1 MNMTYTKKLLPVLAM
16 GAALALLN
24 ACSSNSGANGGAGEF
39 DGASAQGLGAQSGFA
54 GEENGTTYTTEAPHN
69 QTYYFAFNSSDVDQK
84 YVPSIQAQAKYLT
97 ANSGAHILIAG
108 NTDDRGSSEYNIAL
122 GERRANAVA
131 EIMQMAGASM
141 NQIRIVSYGKEK
153 PVALGQD
160 DASSS
165 LNRRDELT
173 YESTK

>member
-1 MNMTYTKKLLPVLAM
+1 MIHTKKLLPMLVM

-39 DGASAQGLGAQSGFA
+39 DGASAQGLGGQSGFS
-54 GEENGTTYTTEAPHN
+54 GEENGATYTTEAPHD
-69 QTYYFAFNSSDVDQK
+69 QTYYFAFNSSDVEQK
-84 YVPSIQAQAKYLT
+84 YVPSIQAQAKYLM
-97 ANSGAHILIAG
+97 SHPSAHIMIAG

-131 EIMQMAGASM
+131 EIMQMAGVSM
-141 NQIRIVSYGKEK
+141 DQIRVVSYGKEK
-153 PVALGQD
+153 PAALGHD
-160 DASSS
+160 EASFS

-173 YESTK
+173 YESK

>member
-1 MNMTYTKKLLPVLAM
+1 MKNAKKLLPVLAM

-24 ACSSNSGANGGAGEF
+24 ACSSNSGANGGAGGEY
-39 DGASAQGLGAQSGFA
+39 DSASAQGLGSQSGFGA
-54 GEENGTTYTTEAPHN
+54 DANGATYTTEAPHN

-84 YVPSIQAQAKYLT
+84 YVPSIEAQAKYLM
-97 ANSGAHILIAG
+97 SHPGAHIMIAG

-131 EIMQMAGASM
+131 EIMQMTGASM
-141 NQIRIVSYGKEK
+141 NQIRVVSYGKEK

-160 DASSS
+160 DASFS

-173 YESTK
+173 YESTN

>member
-1 MNMTYTKKLLPVLAM
+1 MIHLKKLLPIAAM
-16 GAALALLN
+16 GAALVLLN

-39 DGASAQGLGAQSGFA
+39 DGASAQGLGGQSGFS
-54 GEENGTTYTTEAPHN
+54 GDENGATYTTQAPHN

-84 YVPSIQAQAKYLT
+84 YVPSIQAQAKYLM
-97 ANSGAHILIAG
+97 SHPGAHILVAG

-153 PVALGQD
+153 PVALGHD
-160 DASSS
+160 DASYS

-173 YESTK
+173 YESTN